1 MTPAAASPTHGWVA
15 GLRRFVRRADDVQ
28 CELCGALLLA
38 DHPHLFETAK
48 RQLYCCCRACA
59 LLFGNQQNT
68 RYRPVPRDAQ
78 WLTGF
83 RMSDAQWGALAIPI
97 DIAFFFHD
105 SSAQRV
111 VALYP
116 GPAGGT
122 QSLLRLDAWDE
133 LVADNPLLAQLEP
146 DVEALLVNRSE
157 GAREYFRVPID
168 QCYALTGVIRA
179 RWRGVSGGRQAW
191 DAIHRFFAALKSH
204 GRVPEGLLHA

>member
-1 MTPAAASPTHGWVA
+1 MTPAAATTRGWVA
-15 GLRRFVRRADDVQ
+15 AVRHFVRQADDVH
-28 CELCGALLLA
+28 CELCGAPLLA
-38 DHPHLFETAK
+38 DHPHLFEIAK

-59 LLFGNQQNT
+59 LLFGNQQNA
-68 RYRPVPRDAQ
+68 RYRPVPRDARY
-78 WLTGF
+78 LDGF
-83 RMSDAQWGALAIPI
+83 RMSDAQWDALAIPI
-97 DIAFFFHD
+97 DMAFFFHD
-105 SSAQRV
+105 SSAQRI

-122 QSLLRLDAWDE
+122 QSLLDLQAWSE
-133 LVADNPLLAQLEP
+133 LVADNPWLAQLEP

-157 GAREYFRVPID
+157 GAREYYRVPID

-191 DAIHRFFAALKSH
+191 DAIHRFFAALKTQ

>member
-1 MTPAAASPTHGWVA
+1 MTSAVATTRGWVA
-15 GLRRFVRRADDVQ
+15 AVRHFVRKADDTH

-38 DHPHLFETAK
+38 DHPHLFEIAK
-48 RQLYCCCRACA
+48 RQLHCCCRACA
-59 LLFGNQQNT
+59 LLFGNQQNA
-68 RYRPVPRDAQ
+68 RYRPVPRDARY
-78 WLTGF
+78 LDGF
-83 RMSDAQWGALAIPI
+83 RMSDAQWDALAIPI
-97 DIAFFFHD
+97 DMAFFFYD
-105 SSAQRV
+105 SSAQHI

-122 QSLLRLDAWDE
+122 QSLLDLQAWTE
-133 LVADNPLLAQLEP
+133 LVADNPWLAQLEP

-157 GAREYFRVPID
+157 GAREYYRVPID

-191 DAIHRFFAALKSH
+191 EAIHRFFAALKTH